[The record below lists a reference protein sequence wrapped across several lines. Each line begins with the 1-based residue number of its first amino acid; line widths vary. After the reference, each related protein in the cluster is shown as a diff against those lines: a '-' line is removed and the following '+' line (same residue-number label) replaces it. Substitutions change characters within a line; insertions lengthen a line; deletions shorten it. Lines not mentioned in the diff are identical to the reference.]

1 MEIPPMGKVKNQF
14 DIVAITFDELV
25 DLVVATPRFDG
36 DIQILNKLDELRMEL
51 LEIGVPIIN
60 PY

>member
-1 MEIPPMGKVKNQF
+1 MAKVKNQF

-36 DIQILNKLDELRMEL
+36 DIQVLNKLDELRMEL
-51 LEIGVPIIN
+51 LALGVPIIE
-60 PY
+60 PS